1 MELIKMDVM
10 KKYTI
15 IAAMAAALL
24 SIGCAKE
31 QTLPDE
37 GTVLKASLSTLTKT
51 SIEGVKVSWS
61 EGDIIK
67 VNGTNSSAL
76 AEAAATAE
84 FEFRTALTSPYKAL
98 YPVSIYKDAETV
110 TLPALVDLSKQQIVP
125 LAGYAE
131 TGNEIAFQAL
141 TAFLKVSLTGETSK
155 TLKDITLKSLGGE
168 QVSGDFTLAYPALTL
183 SGASAA
189 EADQQV
195 KVTVNMA
202 LSATPLV
209 VYIPIPAGTYAS
221 GYQVDFLDADGKVM
235 RQAVSARTIKAG
247 ELREMPALVFEPN
260 VADDPNIGGI
270 PDAKELSDF
279 AAAVNEGRSISRWIN
294 NSTGAVELLAD
305 IDCSSITGWQPI
317 GACTM
322 TAWTHVNL
330 TVSGNPFVGT
340 FDGKNHVIK
349 NLKMSFNTSGS
360 WGAYGFFGC
369 IGDNSVV
376 KNITFDESC
385 SMTITAAFGG
395 AFGMLAGL
403 VQGAT
408 IDNITNKATIN
419 GGATDALANGANGR
433 CTIGGIVGEV
443 HPSEASASLSKLHN
457 YGQVGAAEAIFDAR
471 NNKQTGANAVQ
482 IGGIAGFST
491 NTNNETSVGFTD
503 CINDGDIYSNAGR
516 ASGIVAASNRYTLLK
531 NCTNNGN
538 QTNSFSGNCRLAN
551 ITCIAGVGSALE
563 NVCNKGNLIAPAAA
577 SAAGVLCLVN
587 DDTVSLTDCSSIGAT
602 IVCTGFDIE
611 NNKTTYAG
619 ALYGQCNKNNA
630 VFSGCSVSGK
640 VGKSVDNLL
649 TLTADNYFPFV
660 GEAYTNNASISKTNI
675 KFAE

>member
-1 MELIKMDVM
+1 
-10 KKYTI
+10 
-15 IAAMAAALL
+15 
-24 SIGCAKE
+24 
-31 QTLPDE
+31 
-37 GTVLKASLSTLTKT
+37 
-51 SIEGVKVSWS
+51 
-61 EGDIIK
+61 
-67 VNGTNSSAL
+67 
-76 AEAAATAE
+76 
-84 FEFRTALTSPYKAL
+84 
-98 YPVSIYKDAETV
+98 
-110 TLPALVDLSKQQIVP
+110 
-125 LAGYAE
+125 
-131 TGNEIAFQAL
+131 
-141 TAFLKVSLTGETSK
+141 
-155 TLKDITLKSLGGE
+155 
-168 QVSGDFTLAYPALTL
+168 
-183 SGASAA
+183 
-189 EADQQV
+189 
-195 KVTVNMA
+195 
-202 LSATPLV
+202 
-209 VYIPIPAGTYAS
+209 
-221 GYQVDFLDADGKVM
+221 
-235 RQAVSARTIKAG
+235 
-247 ELREMPALVFEPN
+247 
-260 VADDPNIGGI
+260 
-270 PDAKELSDF
+270 
-279 AAAVNEGRSISRWIN
+279 
-294 NSTGAVELLAD
+294 
-305 IDCSSITGWQPI
+305 
-317 GACTM
+317 M

-349 NLKMSFNTSGS
+349 NLKMSFDTSGS
-360 WGAYGFFGC
+360 WGTYGFFGC

-408 IDNITNKATIN
+408 IDNITNKAAIN

-433 CTIGGIVGEV
+433 CTIGGIVGDV
-443 HPSEASASLSKLHN
+443 HPSEVPASLSKLNN
-457 YGQVGAAEAIFDAR
+457 YGQVGSADAIFNAK
-471 NNKQTGANAVQ
+471 NNKQTGANAVH

-491 NTNNETSVGFTD
+491 NTNNETGVSFTD
-503 CINDGDIYSNAGR
+503 CINYADIYSNAGR
-516 ASGIVAASNRYTLLK
+516 TSGIVAASNRYTLLK

-619 ALYGQCNKNNA
+619 ALYGQCKKNNA

>member
-1 MELIKMDVM
+1 MDDM

-15 IAAMAAALL
+15 IAAAAAALL
-24 SIGCAKE
+24 SVGCAKE
-31 QTLPDE
+31 QTLPE
-37 GTVLKASLSTLTKT
+37 QGTVLKASLSALTKA
-51 SIEGVKVSWS
+51 SIDGVKVSWS
-61 EGDIIK
+61 EGDAIT
-67 VNGTNSSAL
+67 VNGSKSSAL

-84 FEFRTALTSPYKAL
+84 FEFRSALTAPYKAV
-98 YPVSIYKDAETV
+98 YPSSIYKNETTV
-110 TLPALVDLSKQQIVP
+110 TLPGILD
-125 LAGYAE
+125 AE
-131 TGNEIAFQAL
+131 TFNIALGGYTESGDEISFQAL
-141 TAFLKVSLTGETSK
+141 TAFLKISLTGAETT
-155 TLKDITLKSLGGE
+155 TLRDITLKGLGGE
-168 QVSGDFTLAYPALTL
+168 QLCGDFTISYPALTL
-183 SGASAA
+183 AGASSA
-189 EADQQV
+189 EADQVV
-195 KVTVNMA
+195 KVSVNKA

-209 VYIPIPAGTYAS
+209 VYIPIPAGSYAS
-221 GYQVDFLDADGKVM
+221 GYQVEFTDVDGKIM
-235 RQAVSARTIKAG
+235 RQSVSARTVKAG
-247 ELREMPALVFEPN
+247 ELREMPALAYEPN
-260 VADDPNIGGI
+260 VAEDPNIGGI
-270 PDAKELSDF
+270 PDAKELADF
-279 AAAVNEGRSISRWIN
+279 AAAVNEGHSISRWIN

-305 IDCSSITGWQPI
+305 IDCSSITSWQPI

-349 NLKMSFNTSGS
+349 NLKMSFDTSGS
-360 WGAYGFFGC
+360 WGTYGFFGC

-408 IDNITNKATIN
+408 IDNITNKAAIN

-433 CTIGGIVGEV
+433 CTIGGIVGDV
-443 HPSEASASLSKLHN
+443 HPSEVPASLSKLNN
-457 YGQVGAAEAIFDAR
+457 YGQVGSADAIFNAK
-471 NNKQTGANAVQ
+471 NNKQTGANAVH

-491 NTNNETSVGFTD
+491 NTNNETGVSFTD
-503 CINDGDIYSNAGR
+503 CINYADIYSNAGR
-516 ASGIVAASNRYTLLK
+516 TSGIVAASNRYTLLK

-649 TLTADNYFPFV
+649 TLTASNYLPFV
-660 GEAYTNNASISKTNI
+660 GEANENNATITSTNI